1 MLGLPFALQAEP
13 FAADVE
19 LAGLGADEGVGVPA
33 VSWRAS
39 SEQRA
44 VAVRKAHGSASE
56 WSAAWVR
63 KAHGS
68 SGAQRALSAER

>member
-1 MLGLPFALQAEP
+1 MNGLEFAVLGLPFALQAEP

-44 VAVRKAHGSASE
+44 VSKAHGGASE

-68 SGAQRALSAER
+68 AWKLVR